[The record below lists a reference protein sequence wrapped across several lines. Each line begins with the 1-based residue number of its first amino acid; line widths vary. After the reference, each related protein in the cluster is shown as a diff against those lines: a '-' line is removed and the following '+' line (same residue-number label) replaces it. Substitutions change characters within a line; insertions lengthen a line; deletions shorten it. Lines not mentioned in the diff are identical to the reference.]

1 MHVVVADCGQAM
13 LEIIC
18 RPIRERGDTVH
29 VFTDGFSALNH
40 IRSDPTVDVLL
51 TGLEL
56 STMSGLEL
64 CWEAKLVSNSISST
78 YIIVM
83 SSSSDVA
90 KLVEAL
96 DSGADDFLKK
106 PFIPEELCARL
117 RSAERVQSA
126 QRELIL
132 LATTDPLTGVCNR
145 RSFFERAKAILDES
159 NAGDR
164 HSVIMLDIDHFKSVN
179 DTFGHDVGDA
189 VLREVSGAIGST
201 SMIFGRLG
209 GEEFAAFIPG
219 QSAAMSHK
227 IAETMRN
234 TIAGLAIPADDAI
247 IAITCS
253 FGVSEWRDGEDIDS
267 LLKRADQGLY
277 QAKTGGRNRTVI
289 YNVQDCSPQ
298 TGEHG
303 VQTDN

>member
-1 MHVVVADCGQAM
+1 MHVVVAVRGRAM
-13 LEIIC
+13 HEIIC

-29 VFTDGFSALNH
+29 VFTDGLSALNH

-51 TGLEL
+51 TSLEL

-64 CWEAKLVSNSISST
+64 CWETKIVSNRESSI

-96 DSGADDFLKK
+96 DSGADDFLKT
-106 PFIPEELCARL
+106 PFVPEELCARL
-117 RSAERVQSA
+117 RSAERVRSA
-126 QRELIL
+126 QRELML
-132 LATTDPLTGVCNR
+132 RATTDPLTGVCNR
-145 RSFFERAKAILDES
+145 RSFFERATAMLDEDKT
-159 NAGDR
+159 GDR

-179 DTFGHDVGDA
+179 DTFGHDIGDA
-189 VLREVSGAIGST
+189 VLRDVSAAIGST

-209 GEEFAAFIPG
+209 GEEFAAFIPD
-219 QSAAMSHK
+219 QPAAMAHK
-227 IAETMRN
+227 TAEMMRT
-234 TIAGLAIPADDAI
+234 TIAGLAIPAGDAT

-253 FGVSEWRDGEDIDS
+253 FGVSERRDGEDIDS
-267 LLKRADQGLY
+267 LLKKADQALY

-289 YNVQDCSPQ
+289 YNAQDCSPQ
-298 TGEHG
+298 NGEF
-303 VQTDN
+303 VARTSN